1 MDIYAGVV
9 ALWVI
14 VFRMLSWRRKVLR
27 IIFESLVN
35 SSVGRMKG
43 NKHLEIAGEQTDVER
58 TSLTQLWVSP
68 VQSHLWNFNCT
79 DVRIVSHVPG

>member
-1 MDIYAGVV
+1 MGYSIYNA
-9 ALWVI
+9 
-14 VFRMLSWRRKVLR
+14 FMKEKSFENY
-27 IIFESLVN
+27 FESLVN

-43 NKHLEIAGEQTDVER
+43 NKHLEIIAGERTDVER

-79 DVRIVSHVPG
+79 DVRIVSRVPG